1 MKRQPRQLWC
11 RVGIRMGAAAVCQM
25 LLLLIG
31 APVSA
36 AALEPGGEPAR
47 QAIAQATSDSNSL
60 EAFEALLRL
69 RQAQPQRAAAI
80 DAEIE
85 ARFSQTLAVAVMDM
99 AGFSQLASEAGII
112 PSLAQIYRVRS
123 HTIPVIEAHGGRILK
138 LEADNVYAVFPTAEQ
153 ALMAMETVLQRLRA
167 EDLHASIGIGFGE
180 VLVVG
185 ERDVF
190 GHEMNLASKLGE
202 DVAAADEIL
211 LTAAAHAALPRP
223 PARAAQGQVEVS
235 GLTVPLYRL
244 SPLLP

>member
-1 MKRQPRQLWC
+1 MKRQPRQIRC
-11 RVGIRMGAAAVCQM
+11 RVGARVGAAVSCQI
-25 LLLLIG
+25 LLLVG
-31 APVSA
+31 APVSV
-36 AALEPGGEPAR
+36 AALEPGGEAGG
-47 QAIAQATSDSNSL
+47 QAIAQAPSAMNSL
-60 EAFEALLRL
+60 AAFEALLRQ
-69 RQAQPQRAAAI
+69 RQLQPQRATAI

-85 ARFSQTLAVAVMDM
+85 ARFGQKLAVVVMDM
-99 AGFSQLASEAGII
+99 AGFSQLAVEAGII
-112 PSLAQIYRVRS
+112 PSLAQVYRVRS
-123 HTIPVIEAHGGRILK
+123 HTIPVVEAHGGRILK

-211 LTAAAHAALPRP
+211 LTAAAYAALPRP
-223 PARAAQGQVEVS
+223 LARAAQGQVEVS